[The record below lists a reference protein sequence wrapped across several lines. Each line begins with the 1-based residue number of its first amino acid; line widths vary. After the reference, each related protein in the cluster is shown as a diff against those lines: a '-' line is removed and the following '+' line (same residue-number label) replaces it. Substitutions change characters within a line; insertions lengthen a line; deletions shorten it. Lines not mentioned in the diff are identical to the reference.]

1 MEKKG
6 GTTGNPSFTYVF
18 LMCVEDGFLFL
29 NHSITY
35 MKEEIQNLIKN
46 IVFDLYAIETDTKLE
61 VPKDTTHGDLSSN
74 IAMVL
79 SKQVGKNPREVALEI
94 VAKIKEQ
101 GSSVIEGVE
110 LAGPGFINIKLTN
123 DSLSSILLEVLK
135 KGSIYGKSSVGEG
148 KQVMIEFGQPNT
160 HKAFHV
166 GHLKSAISGLS
177 MVKLHENLGFEVIK
191 ANFYGDIGM
200 QVAKPTWGFMHKE
213 TPEGFDS
220 WNVHEQMKFI
230 DECYAF
236 GSTQFKENPEVEKEI
251 RAINLSI
258 YAGEDTKATKVYKKL
273 REISLK
279 HQSDVWKNLGIVY
292 DREYPESEI
301 YKDAIKIVDQFKE
314 SVFEES
320 EGAIIYDGKKVGLTT
335 WVFLTSEGNP
345 TYSAK
350 DLGLAYK
357 KFTEYPNLEKGIVT
371 TSSEIADYFKVVI
384 HILGIINPKTKGR
397 YFHIPF
403 GWMLRGGRK
412 FSSRMGG
419 SIKGMDILDEVK
431 KVSYDKISEL
441 KDYPEEEKLEIVQA
455 VANAG
460 LKFLILSHEF
470 HKDFSYD
477 PEQFLSFEGFSGP
490 YILYT
495 YARSK
500 SILRK
505 ENVEDQI
512 DADNLDLSLLTSE
525 YETAVLK
532 LIAEYPDVA
541 LSAGQNVTPHVVC
554 TYLYKLAQT
563 YNQFYT
569 NCPVIKA
576 DSESL
581 KNSRLALTQA
591 TAQVLKNGLNLL
603 GIETVEKM

>member
-1 MEKKG
+1 
-6 GTTGNPSFTYVF
+6 
-18 LMCVEDGFLFL
+18 
-29 NHSITY
+29 
-35 MKEEIQNLIKN
+35 MKEQIQNLLKK
-46 IVFDLYAIETDTKLE
+46 IVLDLYGIETDPKLE

-74 IAMVL
+74 IAMIL
-79 SKQVGKNPREVALEI
+79 SKQVGKNPRDLAQEI
-94 VAKIKEQ
+94 VTKIQEAK
-101 GSSVIEGVE
+101 SSIVEGVE
-110 LAGPGFINIKLTN
+110 LAGPGFINITLTN
-123 DSLSSILLEVLK
+123 DSLSSILVEVLK
-135 KGSIYGKSSVGEG
+135 KGSTYGKSSVGEG

-177 MVKLHENLGFEVIK
+177 MVKLHENLGYEVIK

-200 QVAKPTWGFMHKE
+200 QVAKPTWGFMHTE
-213 TPEGFDS
+213 TPEDFDT
-220 WNVHEQMKFI
+220 WDVHAQMKFI

-251 RAINLSI
+251 RAINSSI
-258 YAGEDTKATKVYKKL
+258 YAEEDTETTRVYKRL

-279 HQSDVWKNLGIVY
+279 HQADVWKNLGVVY

-314 SVFEES
+314 TIFEES

-335 WVFLTSEGNP
+335 WVFLTSEKNP

-403 GWMLRGGRK
+403 GYMLRGGKK

-419 SIKGMDILDEVK
+419 SIKGMDILDEVR
-431 KVSYDKISEL
+431 KVSYEKISAL
-441 KDYPEEEKLEIVQA
+441 KEYPEEEKTAIVQA

-505 ENVEDQI
+505 ENVDGTMRIENF
-512 DADNLDLSLLTSE
+512 DASILTSE
-525 YETAVLK
+525 YEIAVIK
-532 LIAEYPDVA
+532 LLAEYPDVA
-541 LSAGQNVTPHVVC
+541 FSAGQNVTPHIVC
-554 TYLYKLAQT
+554 TYIYKLAQT

-581 KNSRLALTQA
+581 KYARLALTQA

-603 GIETVEKM
+603 GIDTVEKM